1 MTLSS
6 FKHLFLIVVFLC
18 TVSFSFGQ
26 ETNEENKSEINK
38 NQKCLTC
45 HGNHTFKYMNED
57 YGIEIKEKMYGDRLI
72 DTIAFSQSNHGM
84 FKCTDCHSPE
94 YEAFPHAGNLRMEL
108 MYACNDCHGGD
119 PEYSKFHFDEIEE
132 AFYESMHY
140 NKAPDA
146 FNCWSCHDPHSYKTQ
161 ASTGGKI
168 SETVKYDN
176 NICLKCHADVSQFE
190 LLTER
195 ENINILKTH
204 DWLPNQELHFR
215 SVRCIECHTQLNDS
229 LLISHVVM
237 PKENAIREC
246 TKCHSENSHLM
257 ASLYKYKS
265 MESRKSNGFV
275 NAVIINESYVIGANR
290 NKYLN
295 ILSVIIFGLVLTG
308 IFIHTLFRIFKRK

>member
-1 MTLSS
+1 MKISS
-6 FKHLFLIVVFLC
+6 LQFLFLIIGFLC
-18 TVSFSFGQ
+18 SISLCFGS
-26 ETNEENKSEINK
+26 ETEENKQSENLE
-38 NQKCLTC
+38 NNKCLAC
-45 HGNHTFKYMNED
+45 HGKHIYKYINED
-57 YGIEIKEKMYGDRLI
+57 FGIEIKEAMCANRFI
-72 DTIAFSQSNHGM
+72 DSVTYAQSNHGM

-94 YEAFPHAGNLRMEL
+94 YEIFPHAGNLRMEM

-119 PEYSKFHFDEIEE
+119 PEYAKFHFDEIEE

-140 NKAPDA
+140 NRAPDA
-146 FNCWSCHDPHSYKTQ
+146 FNCWSCHNPHSYKTQ
-161 ASTGGKI
+161 ASKGGKI
-168 SETVKYDN
+168 SETVSYDN
-176 NICLKCHADVSQFE
+176 NICLKCHADISQFE

-204 DWLPNQELHFR
+204 KWLPNQELHFKN
-215 SVRCIECHTQLNDS
+215 VRCIECHTQLNDS
-229 LLISHVVM
+229 LLVSHVVM

-246 TKCHSENSHLM
+246 TTCHSENSHLM

-265 MESRKSNGFV
+265 MESRKSGGFI

-295 ILSVIIFGLVLTG
+295 ILSVIIFGIVLSG